1 MAYER
6 REMTAKFVGRIK
18 EGARYVYQFENPQN
32 PQEKPIRLSAFDAKP
47 EAKEKH
53 DAPKLAEDTYYTM
66 TVEDVPTKDDPSKF
80 HHNIAREQ
88 IGGEFPPQGKYMIR
102 PAAAKDAGQKTP
114 DKQPPTPTSQ
124 SNTCSNDGKGT
135 APNPSPKSGE
145 DKEEKARAEHVAQ
158 LQKENAERIA
168 KEAERVA
175 KMKADNDKAIAI
187 STFHTRRG
195 GLSHDAAQLL
205 AGLIQSGAIKVMPAL
220 GVIKPEQQREAVKL
234 TAELHAILT
243 KHLMD
248 DSAREEAELVA
259 KLELGSLKPQKK
271 DTPSQP
277 AGREPG
283 PESYV
288 DKE

>member
-88 IGGEFPPQGKYMIR
+88 IAGEFPPQGKYMIR
-102 PAAAKDAGQKTP
+102 TAAVKDVGQKTP

-124 SNTCSNDGKGT
+124 SNTRSNDGKGT

-195 GLSHDAAQLL
+195 GLAHDAAQLL
-205 AGLIQSGAIKVMPAL
+205 ASLIQSGA
-220 GVIKPEQQREAVKL
+220 IKPEQQREAVKL

-259 KLELGSLKPQKK
+259 KLELGSLKPQKA
-271 DTPSQP
+271 SQP